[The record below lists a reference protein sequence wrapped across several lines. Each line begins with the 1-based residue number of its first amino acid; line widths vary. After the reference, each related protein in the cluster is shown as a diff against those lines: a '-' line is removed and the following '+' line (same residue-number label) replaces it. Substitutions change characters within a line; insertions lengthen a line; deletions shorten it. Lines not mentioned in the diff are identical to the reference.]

1 MIQSV
6 TSSRYP
12 YLPIHVEIFTQQTK
26 VFEFDIEPMVDTG
39 FDGGL
44 TVPRGLIPS
53 SIPPFGTSDW
63 KLADE
68 TEIQASTYVARVT
81 IGSLPPVTTL
91 VIVLGDDP
99 LLGRDVIDHFSL
111 HFDHGRQLI
120 VSPSF
125 YKEL

>member
-1 MIQSV
+1 MIQAV

-12 YLPIHVEIFTQQTK
+12 YLPVHVEIFTQQTK

-53 SIPPFGTSDW
+53 SIPPFGISEW
-63 KLADE
+63 KLADD
-68 TEIQASTYVARVT
+68 TEVKLPAYIARVT
-81 IGSLPPVTTL
+81 IGSLQPVATL

-111 HFDHGRQLI
+111 HFDHGNQII
-120 VSPSF
+120 VEP
-125 YKEL
+125 

>member
-1 MIQSV
+1 MIQAV

-12 YLPIHVEIFTQQTK
+12 YLSVHVEIFIQKTI
-26 VFEFDIEPMVDTG
+26 VFEFDIEPKVDTG

-44 TVPRGLIPS
+44 TVSRGVIPD
-53 SIPPFGTSDW
+53 SIPPFGTSEW

-68 TEIQASTYVARVT
+68 TEIQTPAYIARVT
-81 IGSLPPVTTL
+81 IGSLAPVATL

-111 HFDHGRQLI
+111 HFNHGNQVI
-120 VSPSF
+120 VEP
-125 YKEL
+125 

>member
-1 MIQSV
+1 MIQAV

-12 YLPIHVEIFTQQTK
+12 YLPVHVEIFTQQTK
-26 VFEFDIEPMVDTG
+26 VFAFDIEPMVDTG

-44 TVPRGLIPS
+44 TVPRGIIPD
-53 SIPPFGTSDW
+53 SIQPFGTSDW

-68 TEIQASTYVARVT
+68 NEIQTSAYIARVT
-81 IGSLPPVTTL
+81 IGSLTAVATL

-111 HFDHGRQLI
+111 HFDHGRRLT
-120 VSPSF
+120 VSS
-125 YKEL
+125 

>member
-1 MIQSV
+1 MIQAV

-12 YLPIHVEIFTQQTK
+12 YLLVHVQILTQQVI
-26 VFEFDIEPMVDTG
+26 VFEFDIEPSVDTG

-44 TVPRGLIPS
+44 TVPRGTILA
-53 SIPPFGTSDW
+53 SIPPFGTSNW

-68 TEIQASTYVARVT
+68 TEIQTPAYIARVT

-99 LLGRDVIDHFSL
+99 LLGREVIDNFKL
-111 HFDHGRQLI
+111 IFDHGRQLT
-120 VSPSF
+120 VEP
-125 YKEL
+125 